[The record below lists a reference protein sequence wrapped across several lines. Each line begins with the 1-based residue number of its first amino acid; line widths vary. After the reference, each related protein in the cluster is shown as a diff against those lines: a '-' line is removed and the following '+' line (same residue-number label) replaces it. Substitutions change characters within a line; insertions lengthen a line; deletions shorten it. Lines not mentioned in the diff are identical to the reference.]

1 MNMLNV
7 TQLLIDLFRVRAT
20 TTTTR
25 ALNLK
30 KYEQKMLF
38 FLSFAI
44 ADGHAFLIFT
54 RRFLFSIR
62 LYRGVCEIW
71 TIWSS
76 MC

>member
-7 TQLLIDLFRVRAT
+7 TQLLIDLFRVRA
-20 TTTTR
+20 TTTR

-62 LYRGVCEIW
+62 LYRGVCEI
-71 TIWSS
+71 
-76 MC
+76 

>member
-7 TQLLIDLFRVRAT
+7 TQLLIDLFRVRAAAT

-62 LYRGVCEIW
+62 LYRGVCEI
-71 TIWSS
+71 
-76 MC
+76 